1 MKDEVNKLD
10 INEVTNVS
18 TSLNNSKAKVG
29 DLDIYNLKN
38 VPADLKK
45 VSDLVE
51 VKKTLK
57 TLETLKN
64 GQY

>member
-1 MKDEVNKLD
+1 M
-10 INEVTNVS
+10 TNVS

-45 VSDLVE
+45 VSDVVE

-57 TLETLKN
+57 TSETLKN